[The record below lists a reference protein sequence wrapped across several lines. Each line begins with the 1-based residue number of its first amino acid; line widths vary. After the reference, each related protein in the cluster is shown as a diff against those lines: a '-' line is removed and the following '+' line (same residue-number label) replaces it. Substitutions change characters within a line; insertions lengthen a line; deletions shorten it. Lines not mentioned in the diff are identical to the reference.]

1 MELTVNGVTR
11 TISSPPLAG
20 LLEVLREELGIVSPK
35 IGCLQG
41 GCGACTVLV
50 GGEPRR
56 ACLMPVAAVENAEI
70 TTVEGLGPPGDLTPL
85 QAAFHA
91 GYAAQC
97 GFCTPGMLIAAHALL
112 ERAGGPVDRD
122 QVLDALSG
130 HFCRCTGYV
139 KIVDAVVAASRGE
152 VGAAALDE
160 MLVAEAAEPELEIKG
175 SPA

>member
-1 MELTVNGVTR
+1 
-11 TISSPPLAG
+11 
-20 LLEVLREELGIVSPK
+20 
-35 IGCLQG
+35 
-41 GCGACTVLV
+41 
-50 GGEPRR
+50 
-56 ACLMPVAAVENAEI
+56 MPVAAVENAEI

-160 MLVAEAAEPELEIKG
+160 MLVAEAAESELEIKG